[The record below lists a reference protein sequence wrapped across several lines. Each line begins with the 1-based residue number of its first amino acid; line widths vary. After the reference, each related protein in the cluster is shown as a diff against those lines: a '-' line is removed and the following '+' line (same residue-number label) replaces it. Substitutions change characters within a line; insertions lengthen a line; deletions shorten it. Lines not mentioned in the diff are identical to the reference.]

1 MRRFQ
6 MTVGRI
12 AGLVALALLT
22 GCPAQTLPPLARQQ
36 LEETVVQA
44 DYASAYEGART
55 VLLNYA
61 YGLDTS
67 DYSSGTMLFSREYRP
82 KDPTKA
88 GLYAVFPGGG
98 AFYTGAYGLGVVNAV
113 LWPWSIA
120 WDAPSAIGRAKA
132 KRETDHVTVTLRT
145 VRDGVAVRF
154 SRRPERS
161 PEEDTRFN
169 QELVTALR
177 SQLLLGDA
185 TSPVASGGGDLGVRM
200 ASPGGDAPAP
210 PPGAVAAGTRYAV
223 VIGVSRYRAK
233 GLALKHA
240 RADAEAVYAFLTGPA
255 GGVSKEHARL
265 LVDDQATL
273 RNVKAALGEF
283 LAKSAKPQ
291 DTVVVYYAGHGA
303 PEADLSGWADD
314 GVEKYLVPVDADPA
328 ALFTTGLSMTELD
341 RILRRI
347 EARRLV
353 VFLDS
358 CFSGAASPGNR
369 TFASAGGSRRV
380 AVTSEFLRRLARG
393 SGRVVITA
401 SAPNEVSLESDVSGH
416 GLFTQFLLSGLR
428 GDAARP
434 DGTITVLSLYQY
446 LDAQLPVAARASG
459 MSQHPAMIGRVDEDI
474 VLVEGPHAAAQAAA
488 PATP

>member
-1 MRRFQ
+1 MRRFA
-6 MTVGRI
+6 TTRCL
-12 AGLVALALLT
+12 AAALAAALLA
-22 GCPAQTLPPLARQQ
+22 GCGSQRLPPLARQQ

-44 DYASAYEGART
+44 DYATTFEAART
-55 VLLNYA
+55 VLLNYG

-82 KDPTKA
+82 LDPRRA
-88 GLYAVFPGGG
+88 GAYAVFPGGG
-98 AFYTGAYGLGVVNAV
+98 AFYTGAYGLGVMNAI

-120 WDAPSAIGRAKA
+120 WDAPSAIGRARA
-132 KRETDHVTVTLRT
+132 KREVERVTVTLRT
-145 VRDGVAVRF
+145 VREGVAVRM
-154 SRRPERS
+154 SRRPEQS
-161 PEEDTRFN
+161 PENDTRYN
-169 QELVTALR
+169 QELVAALR
-177 SQLLLGDA
+177 SQLMLGDA
-185 TSPVASGGGDLGVRM
+185 VSPVASGGDLGVRM
-200 ASPGGDAPAP
+200 PPAASGDVPAP

-223 VIGVSRYRAK
+223 VIGISRYRAK
-233 GLALKHA
+233 QLALKHA

-255 GGVSKEHARL
+255 GGVAKDHARL

-273 RNVKAALGEF
+273 QNVKAALGEF
-283 LAKSAKPQ
+283 LAKRAQPQ
-291 DTVVVYYAGHGA
+291 DTVIVYYAGHGA
-303 PEADLSGWADD
+303 PEADLSGYADD

-328 ALFTTGLSMTELD
+328 ALFTTGLSMGELE

-358 CFSGAASPGNR
+358 CFSGAASPGSR
-369 TFASAGGSRRV
+369 TFTAVSGGRRV

-393 SGRVVITA
+393 SGRIVITA
-401 SAPNEVSLESDVSGH
+401 SAPNEVSLESDASGH

-434 DGTITVLSLYQY
+434 DGAVTVLSLYQY

-459 MSQHPAMIGRVDEDI
+459 MSQHPALIGRVDEDI
-474 VLVEGPHAAAQAAA
+474 VLVEGRAVTAASPEPAAN
-488 PATP
+488 